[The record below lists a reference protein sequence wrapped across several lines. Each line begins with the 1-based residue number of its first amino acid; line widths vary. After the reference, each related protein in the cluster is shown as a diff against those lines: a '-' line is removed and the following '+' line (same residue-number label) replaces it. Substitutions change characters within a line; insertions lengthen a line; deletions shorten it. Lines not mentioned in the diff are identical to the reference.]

1 MPKAYSYL
9 RFSTPDQSQGDSFRR
24 QSTAAQSYASRKGL
38 DLDDKL
44 TFQDLGVSAFRGKNL
59 EDGQLGAFLTAVQV
73 GKVEPGSYLL
83 VESLD
88 RLSRQAAWIA
98 LGSLTS
104 ILAHG
109 ITLVTLND
117 EKVYSQATMTA
128 QPMDLMYAIMG
139 FIRANDESAHKSFR
153 LKDVW
158 SQKRLKAAARKP
170 MTAIVPNWIWLD
182 KATGTFQEI
191 PEKVEVIRRI
201 FRDYLSGMGVAGI
214 VKALNRDGVPVFSR
228 TSRNGIQA
236 KQWHVS
242 YIRRTLENPAVI
254 GTYTVHT
261 TEHEG
266 KKKVRRKAG
275 DPIPN
280 YFPAIIDEDTFQRA
294 QAIRLDTPS
303 ALRGRNAN
311 REDVKNLFG
320 GVVRCGLCSSTMN
333 YISKGRNKKRRYSY
347 LVCAKARHGAGCKYR
362 MIPYEDVEGAFL
374 QHGPAYLANAPTGEE
389 HDGLDAEIQQ
399 VNTSLEVFDDE
410 LSALAEAY
418 ARTKLQ
424 TLLEQIRKM
433 EESKREVEAKRD
445 DLYRRAGALADPFI
459 MKRIDELSDV
469 IQAEPL
475 DRRRANVLMRM
486 VFSTITVH
494 PLGGNMV
501 LTYKHGGV
509 GPLGDSLLWGWPR
522 TEEEAAG

>member
-9 RFSTPDQSQGDSFRR
+9 RFSTPDQSLGDSFRR

-38 DLDDKL
+38 ELDDKL

-73 GKVEPGSYLL
+73 GKVEAGSYLL

-158 SQKRLKAAARKP
+158 SQKRLKAAERKP
-170 MTAIVPNWIWLD
+170 MTAIVPNWLRLD

-201 FRDYLSGMGVAGI
+201 FRDYLSGMGAGGI
-214 VKALNRDGVPVFSR
+214 VKALNRDNIPVFAR
-228 TSRNGIQA
+228 TSRNGIPA

-242 YIRRTLENPAVI
+242 YIRRLLENPAVI
-254 GTYTVHT
+254 GTYSVYT

-266 KKKVRRKAG
+266 KKKVRRQAG
-275 DPIPN
+275 DPILN

-303 ALRGRNAN
+303 PLRGRNAN

-320 GVVRCGLCSSTMN
+320 GVVRCGLCSGTMH
-333 YISKGRNKKRRYSY
+333 YTSKGQNKKRRYSY
-347 LVCAKARHGAGCKYR
+347 LVCAKARYGAGCTYT
-362 MIPYEDVEGAFL
+362 MVPYEDVESAFL
-374 QHGPAYLANAPTGEE
+374 QNGPAYLANAPTGEE

-399 VNTSLEVFDDE
+399 INTSLDVFADE

-424 TLLEQIRKM
+424 TLLEEIRKL
-433 EESKREVEAKRD
+433 EEGKREVEADRD
-445 DLYRRAGALADPFI
+445 DLYKRAGALADPFI
-459 MKRIDELSDV
+459 TKRIDELIDV
-469 IQAEPL
+469 LQAEPL
-475 DRRRANVLMRM
+475 DRRKGNALMRM
-486 VFSTITVH
+486 VFSSITIQ
-494 PLGGNMV
+494 PFDKDLI
-501 LTYKHGGV
+501 LAYKHGGT
-509 GPLGDSLLWGWPR
+509 GPLGDKITWGWP
-522 TEEEAAG
+522 TMDGEPI